1 MTKIYLKH
9 NKKKKRNA
17 LGRYCRYC
25 FVGGAPFYHQ
35 NKNKNKNKRISIK
48 KQRSA
53 LDDFSSTNLQLNY

>member
-9 NKKKKRNA
+9 NQKKKKECNK
-17 LGRYCRYC
+17 GRYCWYC
-25 FVGGAPFYHQ
+25 FVWGAPFITKIKIKI
-35 NKNKNKNKRISIK
+35 NALVLK